1 MKILKKIS
9 WFCFI
14 IIGNLIPE
22 SSSPIFRG
30 GGRIRGGLL
39 KGFVDYCGEHVNID
53 KHVNLSTH
61 LKIGDYSGIGKNST
75 IQGYVTIGNHV
86 MMGQDCLIYTVN
98 HSFADLDCTM
108 DSQGYQKSKPV
119 FIGNDVWIGARVIIL
134 PGVSIADG
142 SIIGAGS
149 IVTHDVPSYAVVAGN
164 PAKIIYYR
172 KNKM

>member
-1 MKILKKIS
+1 MVI
-9 WFCFI
+9 CFL
-14 IIGNLIPE
+14 NLHLGFLE
-22 SSSPIFRG
+22 G
-30 GGRIRGGLL
+30 GGHIRAFFL
-39 KGFVDYCGEHVNID
+39 KGFVDYCGQHVNVD

-61 LKIGDYSGIGKNST
+61 LKIGDYSGIGKNSS
-75 IQGYVTIGNHV
+75 IQGYVSIGNHV
-86 MMGQDCLIYTVN
+86 MMGQDCLIYTTN
-98 HSFADLDCTM
+98 HSFDDLDRTM
-108 DSQGYQKSKPV
+108 DLQGYQETKSV

>member
-1 MKILKKIS
+1 
-9 WFCFI
+9 
-14 IIGNLIPE
+14 
-22 SSSPIFRG
+22 
-30 GGRIRGGLL
+30 
-39 KGFVDYCGEHVNID
+39 
-53 KHVNLSTH
+53 
-61 LKIGDYSGIGKNST
+61 
-75 IQGYVTIGNHV
+75 
-86 MMGQDCLIYTVN
+86 MMGQDCLIYTTN
-98 HSFADLDCTM
+98 HSFDDLDRTM
-108 DSQGYQKSKPV
+108 DLQGYQETKSV